1 MSSVSPK
8 RQIFEQLAVV
18 AKALAHTDRLDLIE
32 HLAQG
37 ERSVEALARLIGQ
50 PVANTS
56 QHLQQLRRAGLVTA
70 RRDGKYVLY
79 SLADDDVTELVTSLA
94 AVAERGNAEVERI
107 LRGYFSK
114 RDSLEPV
121 SREELMER
129 CRQGLVTV
137 LDVRPAEEFAACHLP
152 GAVNIPLGQLEDR
165 VAELDPS
172 QQIVAYCRGAYCVFS
187 FEAVSRLRN
196 RGFDARRLVD
206 GLPEWRAAGFPIEP
220 EDVEGG

>member
-1 MSSVSPK
+1 MSSASPK
-8 RQIFEQLAVV
+8 RQVFEQLAFV

-56 QHLQQLRRAGLVTA
+56 QHLQQLRRAGLVGA

-79 SLADDDVTELVTSLA
+79 SLADDDVIELITALGI
-94 AVAERGNAEVERI
+94 VAERGNAEVERI
-107 LRGYFSK
+107 LRGYFAE

-121 SREELMER
+121 SREELLER

-137 LDVRPAEEFAACHLP
+137 LDVRPTEEFAACHLP
-152 GAVNIPLGQLEDR
+152 GAVNIPLSQLEDR
-165 VAELDPS
+165 VAELNPS
-172 QQIVAYCRGAYCVFS
+172 QQVVAYCRGAYCVFS
-187 FEAVSRLRN
+187 FEAVSRLRD

-206 GLPEWRAAGFPIEP
+206 GLPEWRAAGFPIEQ
-220 EDVEGG
+220 EDAHRG